1 VVRRESRLRVAGTLA
16 LAALVAGLAACSIS
30 YSSQS
35 LSKSISSPF
44 KSSSG
49 SSSGESDS
57 AYLDEVRSY
66 AAGFGA
72 SGGDATA
79 FRRGIGSIA
88 ERRGIHDWEDDDA
101 TCQAVGQGLKRAGL
115 TQDAAAAL
123 LGELFAGR
131 KDRAAVAMKG
141 FDAGE

>member
-1 VVRRESRLRVAGTLA
+1 MQHRSAQSSACLA
-16 LAALVAGLAACSIS
+16 LAALLAGLAACSLS
-30 YSSQS
+30 YSSES
-35 LSKSISSPF
+35 ISKSVSSPF

-49 SSSGESDS
+49 SSSGGKADA
-57 AYLDEVRSY
+57 AYLDEVRSF
-66 AAGFGA
+66 AAGFGS

-79 FRRGIGSIA
+79 FRRGLGSIA

-101 TCQAVGQGLKRAGL
+101 TCRAIGQGLKRAGL
-115 TQDAAAAL
+115 AQEKAQAL

-131 KDRAAVAMKG
+131 SDRAALAIKG

>member
-1 VVRRESRLRVAGTLA
+1 MIRRESRSLAAGALA
-16 LAALVAGLAACSIS
+16 LAALVSGLAACSIS
-30 YSSQS
+30 YSSES

-66 AAGFGA
+66 ASGFGA

-88 ERRGIHDWEDDDA
+88 ERRGIHDWEDDDK
-101 TCQAVGQGLKRAGL
+101 TCQAIGQGLKRAGL
-115 TQDAAAAL
+115 TQDAAQAL

-131 KDRAAVAMKG
+131 TDRAAVAMKG